1 MPIVGSHMH
10 PSWLWRVGFLS
21 FCDFSIF
28 AKRST
33 SSWRC
38 YIAFNFCL
46 SMFHVD
52 CNEETSTK
60 WFGLVWF
67 INMGLGCFAVCLDC
81 SNTYCSGL
89 DLSWHRLKRK
99 LLQASM
105 PDLVRNKT
113 NTHFECMYGSH
124 GLHIQMAI
132 LC

>member
-1 MPIVGSHMH
+1 MGSHMH

-67 INMGLGCFAVCLDC
+67 INMGLGCFAVVLTVLIVIAAAWTLADI
-81 SNTYCSGL
+81 GL
-89 DLSWHRLKRK
+89 KGNFYK
-99 LLQASM
+99 
-105 PDLVRNKT
+105 P
-113 NTHFECMYGSH
+113 
-124 GLHIQMAI
+124 
-132 LC
+132 LCQI